1 MQCQCHNITLRQI
14 QNSCTCRIFADSWV
28 LRPHGLFRRFSCI
41 HTFCIKSRSSQE
53 KCFFRH
59 ECKFCQPSSSKKN
72 CHSQWQQIN
81 SQPAGRISWFQDLFY
96 IYICPW
102 FLSHLPVFKLYDDVV
117 PKTAKNFRELA
128 TGNHG
133 FGYSGCVFHRIIPNV
148 RQVYPCIRIF
158 VPDNNQFMLQGGD
171 YETWGSGEVHVYS
184 CTYSAFSGKG
194 VGGKSIYGPRF
205 SGNGRHLSKN

>member
-1 MQCQCHNITLRQI
+1 MSFSTWV
-14 QNSCTCRIFADSWV
+14 WV
-28 LRPHGLFRRFSCI
+28 LSAVPFRKKLSL
-41 HTFCIKSRSSQE
+41 TVTVDQLSTSRSHRFVPRSLLY
-53 KCFFRH
+53 
-59 ECKFCQPSSSKKN
+59 
-72 CHSQWQQIN
+72 
-81 SQPAGRISWFQDLFY
+81 IS
-96 IYICPW
+96 PW

-148 RQVYPCIRIF
+148 RQVYPCIWIF